1 MNVLLG
7 GLPQYAHDFENFSSS
22 ISYHSDDYTWC
33 VQRAKFLPLAIS
45 FFRMATPGAW
55 VLAVGMGYMNGLI
68 LYLFVAFDSK
78 RENRKLDLQYTTY
91 AISLSSW
98 IGVSQNFSPKY
109 WPLRIY
115 YFIGLLFGIAF
126 FATFLRNIMEHA
138 TIRLRRQL
146 VGSRCFAMRIKSQFA
161 VFLCIFSIQRTRS
174 IHFL

>member
-1 MNVLLG
+1 MNLLLG

-126 FATFLRNIMEHA
+126 FATFLRNIMEYA